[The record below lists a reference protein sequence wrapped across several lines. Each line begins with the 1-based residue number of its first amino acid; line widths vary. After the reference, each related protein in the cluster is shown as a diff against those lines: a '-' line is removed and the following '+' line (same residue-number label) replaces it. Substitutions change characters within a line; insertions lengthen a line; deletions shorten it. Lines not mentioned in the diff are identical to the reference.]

1 MNYFYRESVTLGPGP
16 VDYSTTYAD
25 CAAAKAAGNTVSG
38 VYYIDLSLSEDAAGT
53 TSARVG
59 STSIK
64 VYCEMSLNGGGWMLL
79 TTATSATA
87 DYSGA
92 VVPWANSKFPQNPSR
107 SSAYSRDWSSTGFGL
122 LPVAGDQIM
131 IARNSNDDYAYMTL
145 SLWCAGAAWS
155 ASGSD
160 PTCGG
165 TGGHPGFGY
174 GNFFVGSST
183 TATTS
188 HYLNG
193 CALTGGCN
201 TGGVDGI
208 GFSTLNGWANSAHS
222 CYGGCYSGSA
232 NGDFYWGTTTA
243 ITEGTEQM
251 NYFFKRAE

>member
-1 MNYFYRESVTLGPGP
+1 MDDREVTWTNHSQLATPTHA
-16 VDYSTTYAD
+16 V
-25 CAAAKAAGNTVSG
+25 
-38 VYYIDLSLSEDAAGT
+38 
-53 TSARVG
+53 
-59 STSIK
+59 
-64 VYCEMSLNGGGWMLL
+64 GGWMLL

-145 SLWCAGAAWS
+145 SRWCAGAAWS

-193 CALTGGCN
+193 CALVGGCN

-222 CYGGCYSGSA
+222 CYGGVCVAPLTPLHTRPTLSSWDLGLP
-232 NGDFYWGTTTA
+232 
-243 ITEGTEQM
+243 
-251 NYFFKRAE
+251 